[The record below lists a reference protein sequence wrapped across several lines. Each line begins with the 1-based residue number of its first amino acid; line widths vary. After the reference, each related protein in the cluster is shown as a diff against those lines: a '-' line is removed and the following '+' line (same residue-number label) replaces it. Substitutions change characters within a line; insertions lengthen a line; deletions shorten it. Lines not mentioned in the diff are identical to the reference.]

1 MTDSAYDRLMEAV
14 RDEFAADIVEAFQY
28 ELPFPANDNQPV
40 NWLDI
45 PFPAGWEASC

>member
-1 MTDSAYDRLMEAV
+1 MTDAAYDRLIETV
-14 RDEFAADIVEAFQY
+14 SDEIASGFAEDFQY

-40 NWLDI
+40 NWLDV